1 MSSPEREVRV
11 VVVFHDRGRMMR
23 PLAEAIGRG
32 ARRINGARVDV
43 RTIDE
48 TGPEVLAGADAIV
61 LGSPNW
67 NGPTGEFKRWL
78 DGTGDFWEE
87 NPLVGKVGAAFTS
100 AWSRNAGV
108 EFTLWSLLH
117 FLLAHGVII
126 VGLPWTD
133 RMRLSGSYYG
143 AAACG
148 EVTPDDLAQ
157 AEALGERVAA
167 VARALKLGREA

>member
-1 MSSPEREVRV
+1 VSRPEPYVKV
-11 VVVFHDRGRMMR
+11 IVVFHDRGRMMR
-23 PLAEAIGRG
+23 PLAEAVGRG
-32 ARRINGARVDV
+32 AGRVAGTAVEV

-48 TGPEVLAGADAIV
+48 VGPEALAAADGII

-78 DGTGDFWEE
+78 DGTGVFWEE

-100 AWSRNAGV
+100 AWSRHAGV

-126 VGLPWTD
+126 VGLPWGE
-133 RMRLSGSYYG
+133 RMRVSGSYYG
-143 AAACG
+143 ATASG
-148 EVTPDDLAQ
+148 EVIPDDLAQ

-167 VARALKLGREA
+167 VARALKLGREV

>member
-1 MSSPEREVRV
+1 MSRPEPYVKV
-11 VVVFHDRGRMMR
+11 IVVFHDRGRMMR
-23 PLAEAIGRG
+23 PLAEAVGRG
-32 ARRINGARVDV
+32 AGRVAGTAVEV

-48 TGPEVLAGADAIV
+48 VGPEALAAADGII

-78 DGTGDFWEE
+78 DGTGVFWEE

-100 AWSRNAGV
+100 AWSRHAGV

-126 VGLPWTD
+126 VGLPWGE
-133 RMRLSGSYYG
+133 RMRVSGSYYG
-143 AAACG
+143 ATASG
-148 EVTPDDLAQ
+148 EVIPDDLAQ

-167 VARALKLGREA
+167 VARALKLGREV